1 MTAAP
6 SAQGSAS
13 GRIRRALACLR
24 PFLPRT
30 LLVRTF
36 ALLGLLLVG
45 SMCIWLVLFGL
56 AEREPRARQLA
67 QLTVSIVNTTSA
79 ALVAADPEKRAQL
92 LVDLAESEGLSLH
105 PASASDRIDP
115 LPDTFFFRLVLAT
128 AREELGDE
136 TRFAGAINGEVGIW
150 VGFAL
155 DEEGKDD
162 YWLMIPGEHA
172 ESDLPL
178 RWLSWGGASLALAL
192 AVAWLIVSR
201 VTQPLRALARA
212 ASEVGRGLHP
222 EAIPERGA
230 IELQQL
236 ARTFNGMSEDLKRI
250 NAERAE
256 VLAGLSHDLR
266 TPLARLRLEA
276 ELSIRED
283 HARNAVIDDI
293 EQMDAIIGQFL
304 DFARGESGEEPEF
317 ADINEIVTQ
326 VAETPGR
333 REEPPTLALAELPLV
348 RIHRK
353 ALTRAIVNL
362 LENARKYGGEPITLE
377 TSSVGGE
384 VRIDILDRGPG
395 IPQNEVE
402 RLKRPFTRLEG
413 ARTDATGTG
422 LGLAIVDRIARLHKG
437 SLDLIGRDGGGLI
450 ARFRIPTD
458 K

>member
-1 MTAAP
+1 MTLLQKL
-6 SAQGSAS
+6 S
-13 GRIRRALACLR
+13 
-24 PFLPRT
+24 PRT
-30 LLVRTF
+30 LLLRTF
-36 ALLGLLLVG
+36 LLV
-45 SMCIWLVLFGL
+45 SLLIFVSVASWIALFAL
-56 AEREPRARQLA
+56 AQREPQARQLG
-67 QLTVSIVNTTSA
+67 QLAVSVVNLTNA
-79 ALVAADPEKRAQL
+79 ALVSAEPTKRVAL
-92 LVDLAESEGLSLH
+92 LRDLADSEGVHLYPSE
-105 PASASDRIDP
+105 PDDVVTP
-115 LPDTFFFRLVLAT
+115 LPDNRFFSTMLETAKAQLGPSTRLA
-128 AREELGDE
+128 AS
-136 TRFAGAINGEVGIW
+136 INGQPGIW
-150 VGFAL
+150 ISFSV
-155 DEEGKDD
+155 DEAEDD
-162 YWLMIPGEHA
+162 VYWLMLPGERARSEFPWH
-172 ESDLPL
+172 
-178 RWLSWGGASLALAL
+178 WLGWGCASLILAVL
-192 AVAWLIVSR
+192 VAWLIVSR
-201 VTQPLRALARA
+201 FTQPLRGLARA

-236 ARTFNGMSEDLKRI
+236 ARAFNGMSEDLKRI

-283 HARNAVIDDI
+283 QARNAVIDDI

-304 DFARGESGEEPEF
+304 DFARGESGEAPEL

-326 VAETPGR
+326 VAETLGR
-333 REEPPTLALAELPLV
+333 REEPPTLALAELPHV

-377 TSSVGGE
+377 TSSIGEE

-395 IPQNEVE
+395 IPKDEVE

-437 SLDLIGRDGGGLI
+437 SLDLIARDGGGLI
-450 ARFRIPTD
+450 ARLRIPTD
-458 K
+458 N

>member
-1 MTAAP
+1 MTLLQKL
-6 SAQGSAS
+6 S
-13 GRIRRALACLR
+13 
-24 PFLPRT
+24 PRT
-30 LLVRTF
+30 LLLRTF
-36 ALLGLLLVG
+36 LLV
-45 SMCIWLVLFGL
+45 SLLIFVSVASWIALFAL
-56 AEREPRARQLA
+56 AQREPQARQLG
-67 QLTVSIVNTTSA
+67 QLAVSVVNLTNA
-79 ALVAADPEKRAQL
+79 ALVSAEPTKRVAL
-92 LVDLAESEGLSLH
+92 LRDLADSEGVHLYPSE
-105 PASASDRIDP
+105 PDDVVTP
-115 LPDTFFFRLVLAT
+115 LPDNRFFSTMLETAKAQLGPSTRLA
-128 AREELGDE
+128 AS
-136 TRFAGAINGEVGIW
+136 INGQPGIW
-150 VGFAL
+150 ISFSV
-155 DEEGKDD
+155 DEAEDD
-162 YWLMIPGEHA
+162 VYWLMLPGERARSEFPWH
-172 ESDLPL
+172 
-178 RWLSWGGASLALAL
+178 WLGWGCASLILAL
-192 AVAWLIVSR
+192 LVAWLIVSR
-201 VTQPLRALARA
+201 FTQPLRGLARA

-236 ARTFNGMSEDLKRI
+236 ARAFNGMSEDLKRI

-304 DFARGESGEEPEF
+304 DFARGESGEAPEL

-326 VAETPGR
+326 VAETLGR
-333 REEPPTLALAELPLV
+333 REEPPTLALAELPHV

-377 TSSVGGE
+377 TSSIGEE

-395 IPQNEVE
+395 IPKDEVE

-437 SLDLIGRDGGGLI
+437 SLDLIARDGGGLI
-450 ARFRIPTD
+450 ARLRIPTD
-458 K
+458 N

>member
-1 MTAAP
+1 MTLLQKL
-6 SAQGSAS
+6 S
-13 GRIRRALACLR
+13 
-24 PFLPRT
+24 PRT
-30 LLVRTF
+30 LLLRTF
-36 ALLGLLLVG
+36 LLV
-45 SMCIWLVLFGL
+45 SLLIFVSVASWIALFAL
-56 AEREPRARQLA
+56 AQREPQARQLG
-67 QLTVSIVNTTSA
+67 QLAVSVVNLTNA
-79 ALVAADPEKRAQL
+79 ALVSAEPTKRVAL
-92 LVDLAESEGLSLH
+92 LRDLADSEGVHLYPSE
-105 PASASDRIDP
+105 PDDVVTP
-115 LPDTFFFRLVLAT
+115 LPDNRFFSTMLETAKAQLGPSTRLA
-128 AREELGDE
+128 AS
-136 TRFAGAINGEVGIW
+136 INGQPGIW
-150 VGFAL
+150 ISFSV
-155 DEEGKDD
+155 DEAEDD
-162 YWLMIPGEHA
+162 VYWLMLPGERARSEFPWH
-172 ESDLPL
+172 
-178 RWLSWGGASLALAL
+178 WLGWGCASLILAL
-192 AVAWLIVSR
+192 LVAWLIVSR
-201 VTQPLRALARA
+201 FTQPLRGLARA

-236 ARTFNGMSEDLKRI
+236 ARAFNGMSEDLKRI

-283 HARNAVIDDI
+283 QARNAVIDDI

-304 DFARGESGEEPEF
+304 DFARGESGEAPEL

-326 VAETPGR
+326 VAETLGR
-333 REEPPTLALAELPLV
+333 REEPPTLALAELPHV

-377 TSSVGGE
+377 TSSIGEE

-395 IPQNEVE
+395 IPKDEVE

-437 SLDLIGRDGGGLI
+437 SLDLIARDGGGLI
-450 ARFRIPTD
+450 ARLRIPAD
-458 K
+458 N

>member
-1 MTAAP
+1 MTLLQKL
-6 SAQGSAS
+6 S
-13 GRIRRALACLR
+13 
-24 PFLPRT
+24 PRT
-30 LLVRTF
+30 LLLRTF
-36 ALLGLLLVG
+36 LLV
-45 SMCIWLVLFGL
+45 SLLIFVSVASWIALFAL
-56 AEREPRARQLA
+56 AQREPQARQLG
-67 QLTVSIVNTTSA
+67 QLAVSVVNLTNA
-79 ALVAADPEKRAQL
+79 ALVSAEPTKRVAL
-92 LVDLAESEGLSLH
+92 LRDLADSEGVHVYPSE
-105 PASASDRIDP
+105 PDDVVTP
-115 LPDTFFFRLVLAT
+115 LPDNRFFATMLETAKAQLGPSTRLA
-128 AREELGDE
+128 AS
-136 TRFAGAINGEVGIW
+136 INGQPGIW
-150 VGFAL
+150 ISFSV
-155 DEEGKDD
+155 DEAGEDI
-162 YWLMIPGEHA
+162 YWLMLPGERARSEFPWH
-172 ESDLPL
+172 
-178 RWLSWGGASLALAL
+178 WLGWGCASLILAL
-192 AVAWLIVSR
+192 LVAWLIVSR

-333 REEPPTLALAELPLV
+333 REEPPTLALGELPHV

>member
-1 MTAAP
+1 MTLLQKL
-6 SAQGSAS
+6 S
-13 GRIRRALACLR
+13 
-24 PFLPRT
+24 PRT
-30 LLVRTF
+30 LLLRTF
-36 ALLGLLLVG
+36 LLV
-45 SMCIWLVLFGL
+45 SLLIFVSVASWIALFAL
-56 AEREPRARQLA
+56 AQREPQARQLG
-67 QLTVSIVNTTSA
+67 QLAVSVVNLTNA
-79 ALVAADPEKRAQL
+79 ALVSAEPTKRVAL
-92 LVDLAESEGLSLH
+92 LRDLADSEGVHLYPSE
-105 PASASDRIDP
+105 PDDVVTP
-115 LPDTFFFRLVLAT
+115 LPDNRFFSTMLETAKAQLGPSTRLA
-128 AREELGDE
+128 AS
-136 TRFAGAINGEVGIW
+136 INGQPGIW
-150 VGFAL
+150 ISFSV
-155 DEEGKDD
+155 DEAEDD
-162 YWLMIPGEHA
+162 VYWLMLPGERARSEFPWH
-172 ESDLPL
+172 
-178 RWLSWGGASLALAL
+178 WLGWGCASLILAL
-192 AVAWLIVSR
+192 LVAWLIVSR
-201 VTQPLRALARA
+201 FTQPLRGLARA

-236 ARTFNGMSEDLKRI
+236 ARAFNGMSEDLKRI

-283 HARNAVIDDI
+283 QARNAVIDDI

-304 DFARGESGEEPEF
+304 DFARGESGEAPEL

-326 VAETPGR
+326 VAETLGR
-333 REEPPTLALAELPLV
+333 REEPPTLALAELPHV

-377 TSSVGGE
+377 TSSIGEE

-395 IPQNEVE
+395 IPKDEVE

-437 SLDLIGRDGGGLI
+437 SLDLIARDGGGLI
-450 ARFRIPTD
+450 ARLRIPTD
-458 K
+458 N